1 MALYTTITDQI
12 DRRKAEER
20 AKASAAANNSAVEYN
35 TMVNPYLRPSP
46 QWVLAGAL
54 DSTRN
59 AAVGLLGGDTEAP
72 TYDPLAA
79 SKVVAKSYDDTTAA
93 LGRAGEWVQDKA
105 LAALGASRPQMP
117 PPPRAQS
124 PAGVRATSP
133 ALPPVVQPTMGQSAA
148 DYSAAALDGWQAPS
162 LVGDPSPSRA
172 ESPAPRRNPEYGS
185 ALTPEGSTM
194 QAQARGN
201 YNMQNTDRAALAAR
215 AAPTAGINFGFG
227 GGGETASQYLA
238 RKAAEDNMN
247 TARNMAIQAERTRV
261 LERSRIE
268 SRMADAVQS
277 GDPIAIR
284 GLRAQL
290 DSFDGAY
297 PSQVAGLLTT
307 EGALVQQ
314 AMQAEAQ
321 ALTAQQGLLGA
332 QARAGATLDAAQV
345 RAGGVV
351 QAAQMDAAA
360 RIQLELLKARAQ
372 ANTPEGR
379 LAARKV
385 EAIESAWNNGDQAT
399 AVALLGGGRPTPTTY
414 EALLDPVT
422 GKPIGYFNPRNP
434 EFTMLPVE
442 NTKKDK

>member
-1 MALYTTITDQI
+1 MALYTPITDQI
-12 DRRKAEER
+12 DRRQAEER
-20 AKASAAANNSAVEYN
+20 AKTSAPAASVYS

-46 QWVLAGAL
+46 QWVAAGAL

-59 AAVGLLGGDTEAP
+59 AVVGLLGGDKDAP

-79 SKVVAKSYDDTTAA
+79 SKVVAKSYADTAAA

-105 LAALGASRPQMP
+105 LAALGASRPQML

-124 PAGVRATSP
+124 PAEVRATSP
-133 ALPPVVQPTMGQSAA
+133 ALPPVGQSAA
-148 DYSAAALDGWQAPS
+148 DYSAAALDGWQGPS
-162 LVGDPSPSRA
+162 LVGSPSRA

-194 QAQARGN
+194 QAPTRGN

-238 RKAAEDNMN
+238 RKGAEDNMN
-247 TARNMAIQAERTRV
+247 MARNMAIQAERTRV
-261 LERSRIE
+261 LERRRIE

-290 DSFDGAY
+290 ASFDGAY

-307 EGALVQQ
+307 EGALAQQ
-314 AMQAEAQ
+314 ATQADARVF
-321 ALTAQQGLLGA
+321 AAQQGLLGD

-345 RAGGVV
+345 RASGAV
-351 QAAQMDAAA
+351 QAAQMTAAG
-360 RIQLELLKARAQ
+360 RLQLELLKAQAQ

-385 EAIESAWNNGDQAT
+385 EAIESAWDNGDQTT
-399 AVALLGGGRPTPTTY
+399 AVALLGGGRPTPTAYTPI
-414 EALLDPVT
+414 LNPVDNTPMGWFDP
-422 GKPIGYFNPRNP
+422 YNPG
-434 EFTMLPVE
+434 FTMLPVK
-442 NTKKDK
+442 NTKKGK